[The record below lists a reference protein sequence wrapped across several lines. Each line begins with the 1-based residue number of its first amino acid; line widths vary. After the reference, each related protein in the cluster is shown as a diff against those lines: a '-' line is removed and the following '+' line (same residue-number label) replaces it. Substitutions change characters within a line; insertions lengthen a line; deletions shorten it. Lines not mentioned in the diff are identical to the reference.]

1 MKKRMILFVF
11 VATILLLVF
20 PIHSDEVYNE
30 IEPDDTGPYHV
41 GYYKVSY
48 NDPVYGRYKA
58 TIRYPAKYDG
68 FFAPKDT
75 SGGPYPGIVVANG
88 FAGSEW
94 NIKWIPMHLASHGY
108 VKICFTPP
116 DKLLGDTTQWAFGF
130 IRGIEKL
137 KSQNSARFSP
147 ISGILDT
154 ENFGGIGLSMGGA
167 GCIEATGTINSGID
181 ASVAL
186 APASSNSSKDASKN
200 ITVPIQIQV
209 GNNDRMVSPD
219 RVLPYFSDLIPNT
232 LNKEYLAIT
241 GGNHIGFID
250 EFFARFADRL
260 GLDNPAGIEFE
271 EQRRISSKY
280 FTAWFQYHL
289 RGLDEYFTYIFG
301 EEAHDDLDTGI
312 LSDLQ
317 YIYHLISSD

>member
-1 MKKRMILFVF
+1 MKRIMILFVF
-11 VATILLLVF
+11 VVTCLLLAS
-20 PIHSDEVYNE
+20 PIYAVEVNNE
-30 IEPDDTGPYHV
+30 LEPDDSGPFHI

-94 NIKWIPMHLASHGY
+94 NIRWIPMHLTTYGY
-108 VKICFTPP
+108 VTICFTPP

-137 KSQNSARFSP
+137 KAQNSAWFSP

-154 ENFGGIGLSMGGA
+154 ETFGGIGLSMGGA

-186 APASSNSSKDASKN
+186 APASSNSSKDAAQN

-219 RVLPYFSDLIPNT
+219 RVLPYYSDLIPNT

-250 EFFARFADRL
+250 EFFAWFADRL
-260 GLDNPAGIEFE
+260 GLDNPMGIEFE

-289 RGLDEYFTYIFG
+289 KGLDEYFTYIFG
-301 EEAHDDLDTGI
+301 EEAQDDLDSGI
-312 LSDLQ
+312 LSDLK
-317 YIYHLISSD
+317 YNIV